1 MVQKHGINLFKTSTF
16 QDAHVQVHLKKKI
29 EYGEKLFSC
38 NLFQKVKL
46 LYILDSSHV
55 K

>member
-1 MVQKHGINLFKTSTF
+1 MVQKCGINLFKTSTF
-16 QDAHVQVHLKKKI
+16 QDAHVQVHLKKI
-29 EYGEKLFSC
+29 EYGEKLISC